1 MRRSVRQWFLCALL
15 VCITCS
21 PCFSADYA
29 GEGAQGVTSASF
41 VGEWSE
47 HWNPSGQTDVTYH
60 DHYKVSQ
67 EDNGTIKVTILNR
80 KQLIKDE
87 HIEKDT
93 LTFTQHTD
101 RYVVKYSLTIQPGN
115 KWMIGTAITP
125 KKVVPVKW
133 ERIK

>member
-1 MRRSVRQWFLCALL
+1 MRRSLHQWFLGALL
-15 VCITCS
+15 VCNTCS
-21 PCFSADYA
+21 PCFGADDAGGGAGSVNSAL
-29 GEGAQGVTSASF
+29 F

-60 DHYKVSQ
+60 DQYMVSR
-67 EDNGTIKVTILNR
+67 EDNGAIKVKILNR
-80 KQLIKDE
+80 KQLIEDE
-87 HIEKDT
+87 HIEKNT

-101 RYVVKYSLTIQPGN
+101 RYVVKYSLTIQPSN
-115 KWMIGTAITP
+115 KWMVGTAITP